1 MRWTHVLA
9 VGAAVS
15 LGLTAAC
22 SAPSSS
28 TPGST
33 GGNTGASGPAAG
45 AEAALDPTAK
55 GPAPEVAGAKKGGTL
70 TVAYATAPS
79 DMDPSAQF
87 YQDSGAIMTRLTQRS
102 LTAFIHRN
110 GKQVLVPD
118 LATDL
123 GQVSE
128 DGLTWTFTLKD
139 GIKYSDGSAVSAA
152 DIAYAVKRSFA
163 FTDTGPTYQVDFLK
177 DGATYEG
184 PWDDPKRND
193 QFGDTFAGVEAKGNQ
208 VIFHLIK
215 RWETLPYFA
224 SFTQVSPIPQAKDT
238 KTRDYGNT
246 AVSTGP
252 YVIESFTQG
261 SELKLKRN
269 PNWDPATDPARTAYV
284 DNYVFKFSQDTIKT
298 QAAVLASNG
307 PDATTL
313 NWDAID
319 AQFTDQVT
327 GAKASQFIN
336 GQSSCVIAINM
347 DTRKIPMEV
356 RKALAIAY
364 PFDDLNKAAGA
375 TPLSQSPAS
384 TLVPPQIP
392 GWLDYKLPGLTGTGN
407 GDPAKAKEMLAAA
420 GYGPGKEF
428 ELKYYYTNDDPS
440 NIAQQVN
447 QVRKTKLQEAGFKVT
462 DMGVAGRERR
472 TLIAKLDGP
481 HNMLQ
486 SPAGWCFD
494 WPSADSIFPPMVGST
509 QINKGGTN
517 WGNLADPKIDAEME
531 RILKL
536 SIKEQ
541 GPEWGK
547 FDKWLMENYLP
558 ALPYY
563 YDRSNILFGTKVH
576 NVINDP
582 NHGMPILDAIWVD
595 Q

>member
-9 VGAAVS
+9 VGAVAS

-22 SAPSSS
+22 SAPAS

-33 GGNTGASGPAAG
+33 TGATASQTADSKAA
-45 AEAALDPTAK
+45 AAIDPTAK

-70 TVAYATAPS
+70 TVSYSTAPA

-102 LTAFIHRN
+102 LTSFVNRN

-123 GQVSE
+123 GQVSA

-139 GIKYSDGSAVSAA
+139 GIKYSDGSPVVAD

-177 DGATYEG
+177 DGAKYEG
-184 PWDDPKRND
+184 PWDNPETQNT
-193 QFGDTFAGVEAKGNQ
+193 FGDTFAGVEAQGNK
-208 VIFHLIK
+208 VIFHLEK

-224 SFTQVSPIPQAKDT
+224 TFTQVSPIPKAKET
-238 KTRDYGNT
+238 KNRDYGNT
-246 AVSTGP
+246 ALSTGP
-252 YVIESFTQG
+252 YMIKSFTQG
-261 SELKLKRN
+261 TELTLVRN
-269 PNWDPATDPARTAYV
+269 PNWDPNTDPSRTAYV
-284 DNYVFKFSQDTIKT
+284 DSYVFKFGQDSIKV
-298 QAAVLASNG
+298 QQGILASNG

-319 AQFTDQVT
+319 ASLADQVT

-336 GQSSCVIAINM
+336 GQSSCVVAVNM
-347 DTRKIPMEV
+347 DSRKIPLEV
-356 RKALAIAY
+356 RKAIAMAY
-364 PFDDLNKAAGA
+364 PFDDINKAAGA
-375 TPLSQSPAS
+375 TPLSQTPAS
-384 TLVPPQIP
+384 TLIPPQIP

-407 GDPAKAKEMLAAA
+407 GDPVKAKEMLKAA
-420 GYGPGKEF
+420 GKEGF
-428 ELKYYYTNDDPS
+428 ELVYYYTNDDPS
-440 NIAQQVN
+440 NVAQQVN
-447 QVRKTKLQEAGFKVT
+447 QVRKTKLQEAGFTVK
-462 DMGVAGRERR
+462 DLGVPNKERR

-486 SPAGWCFD
+486 SPGGWCFD
-494 WPSADSIFPPMVGST
+494 WPSADSIFPPMVSST
-509 QINKGGTN
+509 QIKNGGTN
-517 WGNLADPKIDAEME
+517 WGNLSDAKIDAEME

-536 SIKEQ
+536 SIAEQ

-547 FDKWLMENYLP
+547 FDKWLMETYLP
-558 ALPYY
+558 AIPYY
-563 YDRSNILFGTKVH
+563 YDRSNLLFGTKVK

-582 NHGMPILDAIWVD
+582 NHGMPVLDAIWVE

>member
-9 VGAAVS
+9 VGAVAS

-22 SAPSSS
+22 SAPAS

-33 GGNTGASGPAAG
+33 AGGSASKAADTK
-45 AEAALDPTAK
+45 AAAAIDPTAK

-70 TVAYATAPS
+70 TVSYSTAPS

-102 LTAFIHRN
+102 LTSFVNRD

-123 GQVSE
+123 GQVSA
-128 DGLTWTFTLKD
+128 DGLTWTFTIKD
-139 GIKYSDGSAVSAA
+139 GIKYSDGSAVTAE

-177 DGATYEG
+177 DGAKYEG
-184 PWDDPKRND
+184 PWDDPNRND
-193 QFGDTFAGVEAKGNQ
+193 TFGDTFAGVEAKGNQ
-208 VIFHLIK
+208 VIFHLEK
-215 RWETLPYFA
+215 RWETLPYFTT
-224 SFTQVSPIPQAKDT
+224 FTQASPIPKAKET
-238 KTRDYGNT
+238 KNRDYGNT
-246 AVSTGP
+246 ALSTGP
-252 YVIESFTQG
+252 YMIKSFTQG
-261 SELKLKRN
+261 TELTLVRN
-269 PNWDPATDPARTAYV
+269 PNWDAKTDAARTAYV
-284 DNYVFKFSQDTIKT
+284 DSYVFKFGQDSIKV
-298 QAAVLASNG
+298 QQGILASNG

-313 NWDAID
+313 NWDAVD
-319 AQFTDQVT
+319 ASLADQVT
-327 GAKASQFIN
+327 GAKANQFIN
-336 GQSSCVIAINM
+336 GQSSCVIAVNM
-347 DTRKIPMEV
+347 DSRKIPLEV
-356 RKALAIAY
+356 RKAIAVAY
-364 PFDDLNKAAGA
+364 PFDDINKAAGA
-375 TPLSQSPAS
+375 TPLSQTPAS

-407 GDPAKAKEMLAAA
+407 GDPAKAKEMLKAA
-420 GYGPGKEF
+420 GKENF
-428 ELKYYYTNDDPS
+428 ELVYYYTNDDPS
-440 NIAQQVN
+440 NVAQQVN

-462 DMGVAGRERR
+462 DMGVPNKERR
-472 TLIAKLDGP
+472 KLIAKLDGP

-486 SPAGWCFD
+486 SPGGWCFD
-494 WPSADSIFPPMVGST
+494 WPSADSIFPPMVSST
-509 QINKGGTN
+509 QIKNGGTN
-517 WGNLADPKIDAEME
+517 WGNLSDPKIDAEME

-536 SIKEQ
+536 SIAEQ

-558 ALPYY
+558 AIPYY
-563 YDRSNILFGTKVH
+563 YDRSNILFGTKVK

>member
-9 VGAAVS
+9 VGAVAS

-22 SAPSSS
+22 SAPAS
-28 TPGST
+28 TSGST
-33 GGNTGASGPAAG
+33 TGATASQTADSKAA
-45 AEAALDPTAK
+45 AAIDPTAK
-55 GPAPEVAGAKKGGTL
+55 GPAPEAAGAKKGGTL
-70 TVAYATAPS
+70 TVSYSTAPA

-102 LTAFIHRN
+102 LTSFVNRN

-123 GQVSE
+123 GQVSA

-139 GIKYSDGSAVSAA
+139 GIKYSDGSPVVAD

-177 DGATYEG
+177 DGAKYEG
-184 PWDDPKRND
+184 PWDNPETQNT
-193 QFGDTFAGVEAKGNQ
+193 FGDTFAGVEAQGNK
-208 VIFHLIK
+208 VIFHLEK

-224 SFTQVSPIPQAKDT
+224 TFTQVSPIPKAKET
-238 KTRDYGNT
+238 KNRDYGNT
-246 AVSTGP
+246 ALSTGP
-252 YVIESFTQG
+252 YMIKSFTQG
-261 SELKLKRN
+261 TELTLVRN
-269 PNWDPATDPARTAYV
+269 PNWDPNTDPSRTAYV
-284 DNYVFKFSQDTIKT
+284 DSYVFKFGQDSIKV
-298 QAAVLASNG
+298 QQGILASNG

-319 AQFTDQVT
+319 ASLADQVT

-336 GQSSCVIAINM
+336 GQSSCVVAVNM
-347 DTRKIPMEV
+347 DSRKIPLEV
-356 RKALAIAY
+356 RKAIAMAY
-364 PFDDLNKAAGA
+364 PFDDINKAAGA
-375 TPLSQSPAS
+375 TPLSQTPAS
-384 TLVPPQIP
+384 TLIPPQIP

-407 GDPAKAKEMLAAA
+407 GDPVKAKEMLKAA
-420 GYGPGKEF
+420 GKEGF
-428 ELKYYYTNDDPS
+428 ELVYYYTNDDPS
-440 NIAQQVN
+440 NVAQQVN
-447 QVRKTKLQEAGFKVT
+447 QVRKTKLQEAGFTVK
-462 DMGVAGRERR
+462 DLGVPNKERR

-486 SPAGWCFD
+486 SPGGWCFD
-494 WPSADSIFPPMVGST
+494 WPSADSIFPPMVSST
-509 QINKGGTN
+509 QIKNGGTN
-517 WGNLADPKIDAEME
+517 WGNLSDAKIDAEME

-536 SIKEQ
+536 SIAEQ

-547 FDKWLMENYLP
+547 FDKWLMETYLP
-558 ALPYY
+558 AIPYY
-563 YDRSNILFGTKVH
+563 YDRSNLLFGTKVK

-582 NHGMPILDAIWVD
+582 NHGMPVLDAIWVE